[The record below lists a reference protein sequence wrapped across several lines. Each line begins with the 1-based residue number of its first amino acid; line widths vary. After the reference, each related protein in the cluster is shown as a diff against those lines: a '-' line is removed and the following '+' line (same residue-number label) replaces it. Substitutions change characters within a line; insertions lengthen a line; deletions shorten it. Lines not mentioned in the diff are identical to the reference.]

1 MKCGKLKASQ
11 EMDEWTVVG
20 DKSLHHCLSRSHIG
34 SEFDHRPAHEEVEVR
49 TMGLSSVSE
58 KRNTDC
64 NDRGKPG
71 LPQGPRPSGY
81 KSLIIESNIWSMA
94 MTFAVGFA
102 TPISP

>member
-20 DKSLHHCLSRSHIG
+20 DKSLHHCLPRSHVG
-34 SEFDHRPAHEEVEVR
+34 SEFDHRPAHEEVEVCPVER
-49 TMGLSSVSE
+49 LSSE
-58 KRNTDC
+58 NRNTGC
-64 NDRGKPG
+64 NDRDKPG
-71 LPQGPRPSGY
+71 LPQGPRPSAY

-94 MTFAVGFA
+94 MTFGVGFA